1 MDCSFET
8 RNKVESFGDGHR
20 IIRHLSYQPCNK
32 RTSAWFDLKVF
43 YVRVSNLMVDDSTP
57 EFLSITHVPLSP
69 DTLLEVNGLRCGLS
83 SDGVSTVL
91 RRDRMDKKCEEA
103 TFVGTDSIRITGS
116 VKFEVFDKDRLILS
130 GVLEMS
136 SAEGFAGDAKSC
148 YKRWSMNCETQ
159 MIAGTGFLK
168 GRHCADHELVS
179 PTIEVYVAGCFSG
192 TPIVLTKALQL
203 SHRKKPDRQGMLE
216 AIPENETTEEQKYAA
231 SRSDYQESEFK
242 KYLLETRRDHNYDY
256 KYNDQYW
263 RRTELLEGEDGELS
277 WFNAGVRVGV
287 GIGMG
292 VCLGLGIGVGLLVR
306 TYQGTRNMKRRLL

>member
-8 RNKVESFGDGHR
+8 RNKVEAFSNGHR
-20 IIRHLSYQPCNK
+20 IVGHPSYQPYNK
-32 RTSAWFDLKVF
+32 PYSAWFDLKVF

-57 EFLSITHVPLSP
+57 EFLTINHVPLSP

-116 VKFEVFDKDRLILS
+116 VKFEVFDNDRLILS
-130 GVLEMS
+130 GALEMS
-136 SAEGFAGDAKSC
+136 SAEGFAGDSKSG
-148 YKRWSMNCETQ
+148 YRRWSMNCESQIT
-159 MIAGTGFLK
+159 AGTGFLK
-168 GRHCADHELVS
+168 GRLVADHELIS

-192 TPIVLTKALQL
+192 TPIVLTKAFQL
-203 SHRKKPDRQGMLE
+203 SHRKKPDRKGMLD
-216 AIPENETTEEQKYAA
+216 AIPENETSEERKSAA
-231 SRSDYQESEFK
+231 SRLDYQESEFK
-242 KYLLETRRDHNYDY
+242 KYSLEAGHDCNINYG
-256 KYNDQYW
+256 DQCW
-263 RRTELLEGEDGELS
+263 RRMELLEGEDGELS

-306 TYQGTRNMKRRLL
+306 TYQGTRNFKRRFI